1 MKPTERERTNDLI
14 ADAGQLEPWSDHDFE
29 WAQVFSIELVDFETV
44 RRQEDS
50 VIVELTVQI
59 ADTTEPVTYEFRRVE
74 NGWKLWEG
82 LAGIR

>member
-1 MKPTERERTNDLI
+1 
-14 ADAGQLEPWSDHDFE
+14 
-29 WAQVFSIELVDFETV
+29 VFSIELVDFETV

-59 ADTTEPVTYEFRRVE
+59 ADTNEPVTYEFRRVE

>member
-1 MKPTERERTNDLI
+1 
-14 ADAGQLEPWSDHDFE
+14 
-29 WAQVFSIELVDFETV
+29 VFSIELVDFETV